1 MKDQITLIMKTS
13 ILPVLAC
20 IAAVTIFTACEPEG
34 VEDQIVEMDLKTGI
48 QAKAAT
54 PALLKKELA
63 LLRATVAPWH
73 DFDTAFEAGYNL
85 EVTGYRS
92 QMGFHYLNPGLLDDT
107 FEISKPELLLF
118 VPGPNG
124 KLRFVGVE
132 YAVPVLSDSQ
142 PAPEGFSG
150 DADQWVINTEFNL
163 WVLHVWVGLNNPDGI
178 FASHNPRIP

>member
-34 VEDQIVEMDLKTGI
+34 VEDQIVEMDLRTGI
-48 QAKAAT
+48 QAKAAA

-107 FEISKPELLLF
+107 FEIDPQREKPSFKRVFLSPSTRKNISLIFILL
-118 VPGPNG
+118 P
-124 KLRFVGVE
+124 
-132 YAVPVLSDSQ
+132 PV
-142 PAPEGFSG
+142 
-150 DADQWVINTEFNL
+150 
-163 WVLHVWVGLNNPDGI
+163 
-178 FASHNPRIP
+178 